1 VKHVAPHRWADA
13 FAGKLDDAERADMEA
28 HAAGC
33 RACARARDRIKL
45 ASGSFPALRA
55 IQPPEIAWDHVRAR
69 VHWSVST
76 ERRGLRAIPRRGRPW
91 VWFAVTVGAGAAVA
105 ALATGGFD
113 RPAPAPVAPVAETTH
128 AASMPVAKLPV
139 LTGLVSRSS
148 GDVSIDGLRIDP
160 FDRAIAPNDSL
171 STGNGRI
178 DVQFGDA
185 SAFSLGPGSTLEL
198 RRFDAQAIELALTA
212 GSVDIEVSARG
223 PDQRFVVIAGDR
235 TIVVRGTQF
244 RVVHDDAK
252 GTTVACKHGRVDVS
266 DASGKVEVVTGHAV
280 VIKGHDAVAT
290 TAVAALSADELA
302 AMAPPITL
310 PVWNSDLANSSAPL
324 EVATSGTRD
333 VRVDGIEIGLAPLRV
348 RVMAGRHTV
357 EAADGAGRFRAAG
370 WIDVSAK
377 PARLDVPSEV
387 SPTGDIAARK
397 RQLLAG
403 IDRTRLTSCT
413 RRIAKQGLSSG
424 TYVQFAISVDR
435 AGAVGFLNVIGS
447 DLPSSVQ
454 DCVKN
459 VLQDVRFTTGPSA
472 TWRDRIDL

>member
-1 VKHVAPHRWADA
+1 VRHVAPHRWADA
-13 FAGKLDDAERADMEA
+13 FAGKLDDAERAEIEA
-28 HAAGC
+28 HAATC

-55 IQPPEIAWDHVRAR
+55 IQPPEIAWDSVRAR
-69 VHWSVST
+69 VHWSVSS
-76 ERRGLRAIPRRGRPW
+76 ERRVRSRPRQHWTWLAVAIG
-91 VWFAVTVGAGAAVA
+91 AAAAAGAI
-105 ALATGGFD
+105 ATGGFGASTSP
-113 RPAPAPVAPVAETTH
+113 PATPVTETT
-128 AASMPVAKLPV
+128 PTTPTVVAKLPV
-139 LTGLVSRSS
+139 LAGLVSRSS
-148 GDVSIDGLRIDP
+148 GDVSIDGLRVDP
-160 FDRAIAPNDSL
+160 FERVLGPNDSL

-185 SAFSLGPGSTLEL
+185 SAFSLGPGSTLAL
-198 RRFDAQAIELALTA
+198 VRFDASAIELALTA
-212 GSVDIEVSARG
+212 GSVDIEVSARA

-244 RVVHDDAK
+244 RVVHDDVK
-252 GTTVACKHGRVDVS
+252 GTEVACKHGRVDVS
-266 DASGKVEVVTGHAV
+266 DSTGKVEVNGGHELV
-280 VIKGHDAVAT
+280 VRGHDPVTAT
-290 TAVAALSADELA
+290 RVAALSADEIA
-302 AMAPPITL
+302 ALTPPITM
-310 PVWNSDLANSSAPL
+310 PVWNSDLAHNSAPL
-324 EVATSGTRD
+324 EVATSGNRN
-333 VRVDGIEIGLAPLRV
+333 VRVDGIELGLAPLRV

-377 PARLDVPSEV
+377 PARLDVPTEV
-387 SPTGDIAARK
+387 APTGDIAARK

-403 IDRTRLTSCT
+403 IDQMRLASCT

-472 TWRDRIDL
+472 TWRDRLDL